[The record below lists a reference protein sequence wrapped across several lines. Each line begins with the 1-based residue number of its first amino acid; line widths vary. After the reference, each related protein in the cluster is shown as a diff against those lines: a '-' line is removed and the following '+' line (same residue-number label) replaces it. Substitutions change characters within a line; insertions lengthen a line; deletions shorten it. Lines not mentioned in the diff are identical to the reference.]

1 MAITGPEYKCLH
13 ADAGSNGRVNDSG
26 TWNKISLL
34 QGIQDEVVKLP
45 DGEKFSNGEVTP
57 YAFLGDDG
65 FARKSFIM
73 KPFPEQGLSRER
85 QVYNY
90 RHSRGRFQKI
100 YVGFSLIDGE
110 YFLPPF
116 EQKYVKYIILTAL
129 ILHNM
134 LIKRPN
140 SANDYHPASF
150 TDCILEDGGSIRR
163 MMY

>member
-45 DGEKFSNGEVTP
+45 DGEKFPNGEVTP
-57 YAFLGDDG
+57 YAFLGDDA

-90 RHSRGRFQKI
+90 RHSRGEISENLCGVF
-100 YVGFSLIDGE
+100 
-110 YFLPPF
+110 
-116 EQKYVKYIILTAL
+116 
-129 ILHNM
+129 
-134 LIKRPN
+134 
-140 SANDYHPASF
+140 ANRWRIFF
-150 TDCILEDGGSIRR
+150 TTI
-163 MMY
+163 